1 MIRPLRSVPAMNN
14 TPSSTHRQLRL
25 VDLENLAGSSVV
37 TIDNATEVA
46 QRLQGVLPLGA
57 ADLQAVATAHISGF
71 AAKAAFPGAAVRWRS
86 GKDGADLALLDYAG
100 ELPLSNFDELVV
112 ASADG
117 IFAGLISEAKAAG
130 LAVTLVADPARAS
143 RHLLSLADAVIEF
156 PAVAA

>member
-1 MIRPLRSVPAMNN
+1 MVPLTRSLLAMHS
-14 TPSSTHRQLRL
+14 TSSSIHRQLRL
-25 VDLENLAGSSVV
+25 VDLENLAGSPVV
-37 TIDNATEVA
+37 SIDNATEVA
-46 QRLQGVLPLGA
+46 QLLQGVLPLGA

-117 IFAGLISEAKAAG
+117 IFAGLISKAKSVG